1 MQPRAPGERGGYLDR
16 ASHPAVHGS
25 NGSAAGAGAGR
36 WRERRGVHAPPGRSP
51 PASAPCLG
59 GVRCHDRSLHSGDPA
74 FWAADAL
81 PMVSAPGSATAIPRS
96 SLRGGAPAGRPPFPT
111 TPARK
116 KFVLAPAAGNCAW
129 LKLQKQEQ
137 PQEMQKGQK
146 GQKHPQGTQKGQKRK
161 QTQKQTQE
169 QTQKQSQKQS
179 QEQTQEQE
187 HTAAAQCRR
196 RTHWLAPAA
205 ACGLAVALR
214 LAAAQIY
221 DHGLVAG
228 NGIWQPID
236 YFS

>member
-1 MQPRAPGERGGYLDR
+1 MLEPTRVGSLPRGGALPRPQPPQRRPSVLGSRCVADGERSWLR
-16 ASHPAVHGS
+16 HGDAAPL
-25 NGSAAGAGAGR
+25 AAGAG
-36 WRERRGVHAPPGRSP
+36 
-51 PASAPCLG
+51 
-59 GVRCHDRSLHSGDPA
+59 
-74 FWAADAL
+74 
-81 PMVSAPGSATAIPRS
+81 
-96 SLRGGAPAGRPPFPT
+96 GGAPAGRPPFPT

-146 GQKHPQGTQKGQKRK
+146 GQK
-161 QTQKQTQE
+161 QTQE
-169 QTQKQSQKQS
+169 QTQT
-179 QEQTQEQE
+179 QTQKRPQKPE

-214 LAAAQIY
+214 LAAAQIC